1 MTPERRAAMLK
12 GKEIRRRERHKQAIT
27 KVREFRRWLAAG
39 SPRGRM
45 PSVPSSSDYRNAGLS

>member
-1 MTPERRAAMLK
+1 MTPERRAAMQK

-39 SPRGRM
+39 SPRGRTPAI
-45 PSVPSSSDYRNAGLS
+45 PSDRDYRLAGLR